1 MSENILSRLTLNSA
15 QKCLLTGL
23 IIILLGPYGG
33 ALGFALVVCGA
44 GLEKGRIE
52 RYILC
57 VFSFFIFTLCSVQG
71 VFHSSNFNTISLF
84 TALCTV
90 MVLFLVDNNSLILIL
105 DKLIFVIS
113 VTVPIALIIA
123 ISQTLGVY
131 PFEFRSNE
139 VLGVMRFTF
148 LFAEP
153 SHYSILLSLCSL
165 ISLVKKTNLFTRFI
179 LLFGLL
185 MTWSLSGF
193 CIFTF
198 GYIAYKFYTRGIIK
212 YFIISLLL
220 GSIITFLWF
229 FKLQYSD
236 FWLVAKIDSIIQLF
250 SGNTVGAS
258 SALLRF
264 NSIIIGPYFINEK
277 INSDNFL
284 LSFFGLGFGNLSDFV
299 SVYYQSNFGLPDV
312 YDANNIISNVIISS
326 GIVGLVFYILSF
338 SYFTG
343 LNLVNIL
350 FAAIILLCL
359 SLFSGYAF
367 GPFAILTLLL
377 SRAFILLVI
386 NHDKARINRCTYFNT
401 WYENKT
407 GS

>member
-1 MSENILSRLTLNSA
+1 MSENILPRLTLNST

-23 IIILLGPYGG
+23 ILIFLGAYGG

-44 GLEKGRIE
+44 GLEKGRAE

-71 VFHSSNFNTISLF
+71 VFHTSNFNTLSLF

-90 MVLFLVDNNSLILIL
+90 MVLFLVDNNSLMLIL
-105 DKLIFVIS
+105 NKLIFVAS
-113 VTVPIALIIA
+113 VTVPIALIISF
-123 ISQTLGVY
+123 SQTLGIY

-165 ISLVKKTNLFTRFI
+165 IALVKQTNIFTRLL

-193 CIFTF
+193 FIFALC
-198 GYIAYKFYTRGIIK
+198 YIAYKFYTRGIIK
-212 YFIISLLL
+212 YLIISLFF
-220 GSIITFLWF
+220 SSVMVFLWF

-264 NSIIIGPYFINEK
+264 NSIIIGPYFINEE
-277 INSDNFL
+277 INAGDFL
-284 LSFFGLGFGNLSDFV
+284 LSIFGLGFGNISQFV
-299 SVYYQSNFGLPDV
+299 SAYYQSNFGLPDIH
-312 YDANNIISNVIISS
+312 DANNILSNVIISS
-326 GIVGLVFYILSF
+326 GLVGLFFYILSF
-338 SYFTG
+338 IYFTG

-350 FAAIILLCL
+350 FTIMILLCL

-386 NHDKARINRCTYFNT
+386 NHDKAHIN
-401 WYENKT
+401 
-407 GS
+407 

>member
-1 MSENILSRLTLNSA
+1 MSENILPRLTLNST

-23 IIILLGPYGG
+23 ILIFLGAYGG
-33 ALGFALVVCGA
+33 ALGFALVICGA
-44 GLEKGRIE
+44 GLEKGRAE

-71 VFHSSNFNTISLF
+71 VFHTSNFNTLSLF

-90 MVLFLVDNNSLILIL
+90 MVLFLVDNNSLMLIL
-105 DKLIFVIS
+105 NKLIFVAS
-113 VTVPIALIIA
+113 VTVPIALIISF
-123 ISQTLGVY
+123 SQTLGIY

-165 ISLVKKTNLFTRFI
+165 IALVKQTNIFTRLL

-193 CIFTF
+193 FIFALC
-198 GYIAYKFYTRGIIK
+198 YIAYKFYTRGIIK
-212 YFIISLLL
+212 YLIISLFF
-220 GSIITFLWF
+220 SSVMVFLWF

-264 NSIIIGPYFINEK
+264 NSIIIGPYFINEE
-277 INSDNFL
+277 INAGDFL
-284 LSFFGLGFGNLSDFV
+284 LSIFGLGFGNISQFV
-299 SVYYQSNFGLPDV
+299 SAYYQSNFGLPDIH
-312 YDANNIISNVIISS
+312 DANNIISNVIISS
-326 GIVGLVFYILSF
+326 GLVGLFFYILSF
-338 SYFTG
+338 IYFTG

-350 FAAIILLCL
+350 FTIMILLCL

-386 NHDKARINRCTYFNT
+386 NHDKAHIN
-401 WYENKT
+401 
-407 GS
+407 

>member
-1 MSENILSRLTLNSA
+1 MSENILPRLTLNST

-23 IIILLGPYGG
+23 ILIFLGAYGG

-44 GLEKGRIE
+44 GLEKGRAE

-71 VFHSSNFNTISLF
+71 VFHTSNFNTLSLF

-90 MVLFLVDNNSLILIL
+90 MVLFLVDNNSLMLIL
-105 DKLIFVIS
+105 NKLIFVAS
-113 VTVPIALIIA
+113 VTVPIALIISF
-123 ISQTLGVY
+123 SQTLGIY

-165 ISLVKKTNLFTRFI
+165 IALVKQTNIFTRLL

-193 CIFTF
+193 FIFALC
-198 GYIAYKFYTRGIIK
+198 YIAYKFYTRGIIK
-212 YFIISLLL
+212 YLIISLFF
-220 GSIITFLWF
+220 SSVMVFLWF

-264 NSIIIGPYFINEK
+264 NSIIIGPYFINEE
-277 INSDNFL
+277 INAGDFL
-284 LSFFGLGFGNLSDFV
+284 LSIFGLGFGNISQFV
-299 SVYYQSNFGLPDV
+299 SAYYQSNFGLPDIH
-312 YDANNIISNVIISS
+312 DANNIISNVIISS
-326 GIVGLVFYILSF
+326 GLVGLFFYILSF
-338 SYFTG
+338 IYFTG

-350 FAAIILLCL
+350 FTIMILLCL

-386 NHDKARINRCTYFNT
+386 NHDKAHIN
-401 WYENKT
+401 
-407 GS
+407 